1 MSYGLLTAINRIP
14 STCLAT
20 EFPNA
25 NAKDT
30 VMAENEAKI
39 GHGSK
44 PIKLTEKI
52 RRGRE
57 KMYELHAL

>member
-1 MSYGLLTAINRIP
+1 
-14 STCLAT
+14 
-20 EFPNA
+20 
-25 NAKDT
+25 
-30 VMAENEAKI
+30 MAENEAKI